1 MLIGDG
7 ENKTKIVFYGDRDWD
22 EKCAMDDL
30 SEFHI
35 FEKHNSVQLFFKRDA
50 FIKDKSRT
58 TIQRKVE
65 EFNGHTEH
73 CEGHDSFVA
82 WFDNSSDF
90 YKFCFYI
97 SSLIFNK

>member
-1 MLIGDG
+1 MLFGDG
-7 ENKTKIVFYGDRDWD
+7 KNKTKIVFYGDRDWK

-35 FEKHNSVQLFFKRDA
+35 FERHNSVQLFFRD
-50 FIKDKSRT
+50 FSRKDESRT
-58 TIQRKVE
+58 TIQEKVE
-65 EFNGHTEH
+65 EFNGHTER

-82 WFDNSSDF
+82 WFDNPSDF